1 MIYFTRILK
10 QLLRSMIIKKTSFSQ
25 LIIKKSSRL
34 KGNKTIKENIVKDV
48 PSIFQLKKLKKQMMS
63 QLKVKYIF
71 FWLKKDNEA
80 IKDRILRDNRNPFE
94 HKGEENYHKPVTLGN
109 FWSNKYNKCK
119 SNSGRNMTL
128 SAKEY
133 LNKIKPYLNDITN
146 DLKLSDPWKIK
157 VTIVVKLIYFKG
169 NDEERVMHSKI
180 DNIKIMINDKTFK
193 VTEELFI

>member
-1 MIYFTRILK
+1 
-10 QLLRSMIIKKTSFSQ
+10 
-25 LIIKKSSRL
+25 
-34 KGNKTIKENIVKDV
+34 
-48 PSIFQLKKLKKQMMS
+48 
-63 QLKVKYIF
+63 
-71 FWLKKDNEA
+71 
-80 IKDRILRDNRNPFE
+80 
-94 HKGEENYHKPVTLGN
+94 
-109 FWSNKYNKCK
+109 
-119 SNSGRNMTL
+119 MTL

-146 DLKLSDPWKIK
+146 DLKLSDPWKIQ

>member
-71 FWLKKDNEA
+71 F
-80 IKDRILRDNRNPFE
+80 
-94 HKGEENYHKPVTLGN
+94 
-109 FWSNKYNKCK
+109 
-119 SNSGRNMTL
+119 
-128 SAKEY
+128 
-133 LNKIKPYLNDITN
+133 
-146 DLKLSDPWKIK
+146 
-157 VTIVVKLIYFKG
+157 
-169 NDEERVMHSKI
+169 
-180 DNIKIMINDKTFK
+180 
-193 VTEELFI
+193 